1 MVNPT
6 IASTRS
12 GGPIAAA
19 YATLRHLGDDGYL
32 RLATQTWDAVGT
44 LASAVRAVDGLRLL
58 AEPESTVVALTAT
71 DPAVDLFV
79 VADELAARGWHTQ
92 PQLALGDLPRSIHL
106 SVTAVVQRQAAS
118 FGPDLADAVAAA
130 RTLGPTSVDPSLL
143 DFAAALTP
151 AELTLDT
158 VAALAGGL
166 GFTLGGGSPLPERRA
181 VINTLVEAASPPVRE
196 ALFSAF
202 LRLLQRPTY

>member
-32 RLATQTWDAVGT
+32 RLASQTWDAVAT
-44 LASAVRAVDGLRLL
+44 LASAVAAVDGLRLL
-58 AEPESTVVALTAT
+58 AEPESTVVAFTAT
-71 DPAVDLFV
+71 EPGLDLFV
-79 VADELAARGWHTQ
+79 VADELASRGWHTQ
-92 PQLALGDLPRSIHL
+92 PQLAIGDLPRSIHL
-106 SVTAVVQRQAAS
+106 SVTAVVQPQAAA
-118 FGPDLADAVAAA
+118 FGPDLADAVASA
-130 RTLGPTSVDPSLL
+130 RALGPTSVDASLL
-143 DFAAALTP
+143 EFAAALRP
-151 AELTLDT
+151 EELTLDT

-166 GFTLGGGSPLPERRA
+166 GFALGGGSPLPERRA
-181 VINTLVEAASPPVRE
+181 VINTLVEAAAPPVRE